1 MDVRLHAATRIVAR
15 ADAICKERV
24 KQPWRSCQP
33 NASRQRG
40 VLPMEVHSGTMQTNG
55 GNYAGSGQK
64 IVVPPFIGVSADVTL
79 NLGVLWDNMNIYM
92 TCDCIGINFYVEM
105 FGVKTFV

>member
-1 MDVRLHAATRIVAR
+1 VTDADGHICASVQAA
-15 ADAICKERV
+15 
-24 KQPWRSCQP
+24 WRTPGRDGQT
-33 NASRQRG
+33 
-40 VLPMEVHSGTMQTNG
+40 GTMRTNG